1 MVLDSCV
8 GESDQLECRPD
19 VNPLSSD
26 YRALLYPWGGECD
39 TVPMPVD
46 GLQFEVRRNLATP
59 VRHIRFLMV
68 TNEKLFSGLMQSV
81 STGERHRKGSSAQTN
96 A

>member
-1 MVLDSCV
+1 MVPDSSV
-8 GESDQLECRPD
+8 GESDKLGCRLD
-19 VNPLSSD
+19 VKPLSSD
-26 YRALLYPWGGECD
+26 YRALLYPCGGECD

-46 GLQFEVRRNLATP
+46 GLQFEVTRNLAMP
-59 VRHIRFLMV
+59 VRHIRYLMV

-81 STGERHRKGSSAQTN
+81 STGERHRKGSSAQIN